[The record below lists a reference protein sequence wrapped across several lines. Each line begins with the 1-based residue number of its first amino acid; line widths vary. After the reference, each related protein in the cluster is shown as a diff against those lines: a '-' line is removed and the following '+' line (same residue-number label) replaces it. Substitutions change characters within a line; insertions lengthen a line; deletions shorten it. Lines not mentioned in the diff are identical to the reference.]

1 MPYTILL
8 VDDDPV
14 FREEFRDV
22 LIMEKYD
29 VLEAPGGKECLSI
42 IKKPNIIDLVILDQK
57 MPGMNGTKVLKKI
70 KKIDPKINIIILT
83 GYSTKEVI
91 IDALRGNADDYL
103 EKPLKV
109 EKALMIIKNV
119 LKKKQKEVK
128 GIINKIKYL
137 IEKNFHKNLTLK
149 EASEIVY
156 LSPKYISRLFKEK
169 TGTGFR
175 EYKLKI
181 KMDKARELLKK
192 TDFNINEISWKIG
205 YLNIESF
212 ITSFKKTTGYTP
224 SDYRLRHV
232 PDTNIN
238 GE

>member
-22 LIMEKYD
+22 LLMEKYD
-29 VLEAPGGKECLSI
+29 VMEATGGQECLNL
-42 IKKPNIIDLVILDQK
+42 IKRPNIIDLVILDQK
-57 MPGMNGTKVLKKI
+57 MPDMDGINVLKKI
-70 KKIDPKINIIILT
+70 KEMDPDKNIIILT
-83 GYSTKEVI
+83 GYSTKEVAI
-91 IDALRGNADDYL
+91 EALRGDADDYL
-103 EKPLKV
+103 EKPL
-109 EKALMIIKNV
+109 EIEHALAAIKNT
-119 LKKKQKEVK
+119 LEKKEKKVK

-137 IEKNFHKNLTLK
+137 IEKNFHKNITLK
-149 EASEIVY
+149 EASDIVY

-169 TGTGFR
+169 AGTGFR
-175 EYKLKI
+175 EYKLKV

-192 TDFNINEISWKIG
+192 TDYNINEISTKTG

-212 ITSFKKTTGYTP
+212 ITSFKKTTGCTP
-224 SDYRLRHV
+224 TEYRQRNDSV
-232 PDTNIN
+232 NRYG